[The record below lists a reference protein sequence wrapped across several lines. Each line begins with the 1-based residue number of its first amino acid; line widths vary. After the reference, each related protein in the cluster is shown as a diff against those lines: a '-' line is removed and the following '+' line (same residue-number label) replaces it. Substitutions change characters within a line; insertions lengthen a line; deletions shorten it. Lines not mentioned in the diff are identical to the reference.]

1 MGVAPRYHGT
11 LPLWRSLHVA
21 HSDVHAAN
29 KGIASIDHYQFAVVS
44 VVDLAGE
51 GREMDRHERSHLD
64 ACLPHTLEEGRW
76 HTPTT
81 HVVVDKSHLYAFAGP
96 VDERI
101 GHETS
106 QWVVFDDVGIDV
118 DVVAGLANSVQES
131 KEKVVAVGININLV
145 VAERQCEA
153 LIDEQLDERLV
164 GGRQR
169 EVALLGKLQHGSLGQ
184 MIETLLADEAFLAC
198 VLAEED
204 VEDDADDG
212 HEREHKNPCHGLCGL
227 AIVHQD
233 GNHGANNE
241 QYVDGQEYPV
251 QVVHLFS

>member
-1 MGVAPRYHGT
+1 M
-11 LPLWRSLHVA
+11 
-21 HSDVHAAN
+21 
-29 KGIASIDHYQFAVVS
+29 
-44 VVDLAGE
+44 
-51 GREMDRHERSHLD
+51 
-64 ACLPHTLEEGRW
+64 
-76 HTPTT
+76 
-81 HVVVDKSHLYAFAGP
+81 
-96 VDERI
+96 
-101 GHETS
+101 
-106 QWVVFDDVGIDV
+106 
-118 DVVAGLANSVQES
+118 
-131 KEKVVAVGININLV
+131 AVGINIDLV
-145 VAERQCEA
+145 VAERQGKA

-164 GGRQR
+164 LRGQR

-204 VEDDADDG
+204 VEHNADDG

-251 QVVHLFS
+251 QVVHLY